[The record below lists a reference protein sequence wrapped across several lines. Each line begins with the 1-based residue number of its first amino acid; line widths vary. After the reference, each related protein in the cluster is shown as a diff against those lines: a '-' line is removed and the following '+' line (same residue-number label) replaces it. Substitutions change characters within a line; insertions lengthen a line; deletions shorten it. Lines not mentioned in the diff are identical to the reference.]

1 MQQKEFTS
9 LPPRPKLNS
18 SAEEAYPWY
27 SVGSGIWEY
36 PLNSSNSLDSP
47 TGTTSITSGER
58 SVIQWCE
65 PNVQWPLDNPVITH
79 DYIEEVIFLEGG
91 LKDLTL
97 QQEWGPGAYAYRLPG
112 MKHGPYRAG
121 ENGCLEF
128 VKCISVTKGT

>member
-27 SVGSGIWEY
+27 S
-36 PLNSSNSLDSP
+36 
-47 TGTTSITSGER
+47 
-58 SVIQWCE
+58 

-79 DYIEEVIFLEGG
+79 DYIEEVIFIEGG

-97 QQEWGPGAYAYRLPG
+97 QREWGPGAYAYRLPG

>member
-9 LPPRPKLNS
+9 LPPRPKLKS

-27 SVGSGIWEY
+27 SVSSGIWEY
-36 PLNSSNSLDSP
+36 HLNSS
-47 TGTTSITSGER
+47 ER

-65 PNVQWPLDNPVITH
+65 PNVQWPLDNSVITH

-97 QQEWGPGAYAYRLPG
+97 QQEWGPGTYAYRLPG

-128 VKCISVTKGT
+128 VRCISVTKAT